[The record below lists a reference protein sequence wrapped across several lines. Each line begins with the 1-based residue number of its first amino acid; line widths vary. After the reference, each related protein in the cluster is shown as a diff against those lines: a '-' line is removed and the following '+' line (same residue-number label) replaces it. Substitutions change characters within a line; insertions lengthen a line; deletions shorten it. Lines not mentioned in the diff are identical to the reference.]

1 MDNKHEVIFCI
12 VNEGF
17 SEVVMEAARR
27 GGARGGTV
35 LRARGT
41 ANVDAEKFFGVSV
54 SPQKEIVMIVCD
66 AAARNDILH
75 ALYSTCGLDT
85 PGHGIAF
92 AMPVD
97 AVVGLKMPE
106 AFDDGDGAGGEEAA
120 GNETSG
126 EDPAGNETSENE
138 SAGT

>member
-1 MDNKHEVIFCI
+1 MDFEHEVIFCI

-27 GGARGGTV
+27 AGARGGTV

-41 ANVDAEKFFGVSV
+41 ANVEAEKVFGISV
-54 SPQKEIVMIVCD
+54 SPQKEIVMILVP
-66 AAARNDILH
+66 AGIRNDVLH

-92 AMPVD
+92 ALPVD
-97 AVVGLKMPE
+97 AVVGIKNWNPAPAPAE
-106 AFDDGDGAGGEEAA
+106 AGEEAQ
-120 GNETSG
+120 
-126 EDPAGNETSENE
+126 SEEEKNR
-138 SAGT
+138 

>member
-1 MDNKHEVIFCI
+1 MMDFEHEVIFCI

-27 GGARGGTV
+27 AGARGGTV

-41 ANVDAEKFFGVSV
+41 ANVEAEKVFGISV
-54 SPQKEIVMIVCD
+54 SPQKEIVMILVP
-66 AAARNDILH
+66 AGIRNDVLH

-92 AMPVD
+92 ALPVD
-97 AVVGLKMPE
+97 AVVGIKNWNPAPAPAE
-106 AFDDGDGAGGEEAA
+106 AGEEAQ
-120 GNETSG
+120 
-126 EDPAGNETSENE
+126 SEEEKNR
-138 SAGT
+138 

>member
-1 MDNKHEVIFCI
+1 MMDFEHEVIFCI

-27 GGARGGTV
+27 AGARGGTV

-41 ANVDAEKFFGVSV
+41 ANIEAEKVFGISV
-54 SPQKEIVMIVCD
+54 SPQKEIVMILVP
-66 AAARNDILH
+66 AGIRNDVLH

-92 AMPVD
+92 ALPVD
-97 AVVGLKMPE
+97 AVVGINNWNAMPGPAE
-106 AFDDGDGAGGEEAA
+106 AGEEAQSKEEK
-120 GNETSG
+120 NR
-126 EDPAGNETSENE
+126 
-138 SAGT
+138 

>member
-1 MDNKHEVIFCI
+1 MMDTKYEVIFCI

-41 ANVDAEKFFGVSV
+41 ANIDAEKFFGISV
-54 SPQKEIVMIVCD
+54 SPQKEIVMILCG
-66 AAARNDILH
+66 ASIRNDIMH

-97 AVVGLKMPE
+97 AVAGLKLPE
-106 AFDDGDGAGGEEAA
+106 SFDEPE
-120 GNETSG
+120 SG
-126 EDPAGNETSENE
+126 TEGRPQS
-138 SAGT
+138 

>member
-1 MDNKHEVIFCI
+1 MMDFEHEVIFCI

-27 GGARGGTV
+27 AGARGGTV

-41 ANVDAEKFFGVSV
+41 ANIEAEKVFGISV
-54 SPQKEIVMIVCD
+54 SPQKEIVMILVP
-66 AAARNDILH
+66 AGIRNDVLH

-92 AMPVD
+92 ALPVD
-97 AVVGLKMPE
+97 AVVGINNWNAMPGLE
-106 AFDDGDGAGGEEAA
+106 EAGGEEQSKEEK
-120 GNETSG
+120 NR
-126 EDPAGNETSENE
+126 
-138 SAGT
+138 